1 MAQDWVLAYGI
12 LTSKEAE
19 KLIQKIANRGNA
31 PKGRGAANKM
41 KSPEKAKP
49 VATQPPAKRA
59 RGGKATILEDAD
71 IGGDDTGGVWEG
83 RGTSGI

>member
-49 VATQPPAKRA
+49 AAQPPAKRA
-59 RGGKATILEDAD
+59 RGGKATIVEDAD